1 MLNLSKALRNCRHP
15 STVSR
20 FYTQDIEEIC
30 KRLNTQEELTHKEI
44 AFLRSGLKQCHDNDE
59 ITFKKLAD
67 VECRLAI
74 LESVHEVRRL
84 YGT

>member
-1 MLNLSKALRNCRHP
+1 MLNLSKALRNRRHP

-30 KRLNTQEELTHKEI
+30 KRLNTQELNHKEI

-74 LESVHEVRRL
+74 LESVHENRCL